1 MKALSATMNSN
12 EIDWDFAT
20 CIMFMYSTDYYQL
33 LTLKS
38 WLINLEKT
46 PLNRSQQ
53 LLALYKR
60 LIDGIKQ
67 N

>member
-20 CIMFMYSTDYYQL
+20 SIMYSTDYYQL

>member
-1 MKALSATMNSN
+1 MKALSETMNSN

-20 CIMFMYSTDYYQL
+20 CIMYSTDYSQL

>member
-1 MKALSATMNSN
+1 MNSN

-20 CIMFMYSTDYYQL
+20 CIMYSTDYYQL

-60 LIDGIKQ
+60 LIDRIKQ

>member
-1 MKALSATMNSN
+1 ML
-12 EIDWDFAT
+12 FG
-20 CIMFMYSTDYYQL
+20 L
-33 LTLKS
+33 LES
-38 WLINLEKT
+38 WFTNLEKT

-53 LLALYKR
+53 LLAPYKP